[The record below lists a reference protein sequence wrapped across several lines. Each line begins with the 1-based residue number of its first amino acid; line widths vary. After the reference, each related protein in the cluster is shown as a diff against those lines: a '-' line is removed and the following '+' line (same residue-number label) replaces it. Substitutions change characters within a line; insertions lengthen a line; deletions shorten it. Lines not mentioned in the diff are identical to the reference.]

1 VGRGTVTE
9 QDDAALFSEVLGEA
23 IATVE
28 RAGVTY
34 AVFGSIAS
42 FAYGRP
48 DASGD
53 IDLLLRPHEAD
64 RALDALAEAGYAVER
79 TDPAWIYKAWR
90 DGVLVDLIFRTKGD
104 IPLDDEILAHATLLE
119 YSGRVIR
126 VVSPEDALVIE
137 AAGNQSQEPQRWEN
151 ALAILARGTIDWD
164 YLERRARFAAR
175 RTLSLL
181 IYAQSNDLIVPER
194 TIRSLFD
201 SVYAR

>member
-1 VGRGTVTE
+1 MGRGTVTE
-9 QDDAALFSEVLGEA
+9 QDDAALFSEVLSEA

-28 RAGVTY
+28 QAEIAY

-53 IDLLLRPHEAD
+53 IDLLLRPHQAD

-104 IPLDDEILAHATLLE
+104 IPLDDEVLAHATLLE
-119 YSGRVIR
+119 YSGR
-126 VVSPEDALVIE
+126 
-137 AAGNQSQEPQRWEN
+137 
-151 ALAILARGTIDWD
+151 
-164 YLERRARFAAR
+164 
-175 RTLSLL
+175 
-181 IYAQSNDLIVPER
+181 
-194 TIRSLFD
+194 
-201 SVYAR
+201 

>member
-1 VGRGTVTE
+1 VGRGTITE
-9 QDDAALFSEVLGEA
+9 QDDAALFSEVLSEA

-28 RAGVTY
+28 RAEIAY

-64 RALDALAEAGYAVER
+64 RALDALAEAGFAVER

-104 IPLDDEILAHATLLE
+104 IPLDDDVLAHATLME

-151 ALAILARGTIDWD
+151 ALAILAQCTIDWD